1 MKKIQQS
8 FLIFCGSLGVMSG
21 AMIAYLNPGEKP
33 LIGFFSAALLTSLSL
48 FILGW
53 LWHKLGG
60 SRSLAWAVFLAF
72 LLRLG
77 IGMLL
82 FISLPVVGYDEDPTN
97 AGYLYLDAYRRDGD
111 AWHLAESGAPLG
123 TAFQE
128 EFSTDQYGGLLSLS
142 AAVYRVFSPD
152 GHRPLLIL
160 ILTSFASALGLPFLW
175 QVVRKRWGEKTAN
188 VTAWLYALYPESV
201 ILGASQMR
209 EPMLIGLT
217 AVAAWG
223 VTKWQDNKKRSLL
236 ALGISFILMLF
247 FSVKAAGA
255 ILAAMAIWF
264 WLENIQPK
272 AGKTWRG
279 VGYLLLTAG
288 ILAGIFFSWS
298 WLVDS
303 SKWDLYL
310 MESSSGRIQW
320 EVELIGDKL
329 RAPFIIGYGIAQ
341 PVLPAAITYPG
352 IPINR
357 AIAIFRSLGWYL
369 LVPML
374 ITSFLLLWKEKS
386 KESKR
391 MLLYFLLVSLIWTLV
406 SSARAGGDQWDNPR
420 YRSIFLIWM
429 LIPAA
434 WAYVTTLQ
442 KRSPWL
448 WRLLILEFIYIG
460 FFIQWYLSRYYGL
473 FKRMDFWPMV
483 RLLGGIGFVII
494 VGGLLYDWAS
504 QKIRQKRAQ

>member
-1 MKKIQQS
+1 MKNIHKP
-8 FLIFCGSLGVMSG
+8 FLIFCVSLGAVIG
-21 AMIAYLNPGEKP
+21 AVVAYLNPAESP
-33 LIGFFSAALLTSLSL
+33 LIGFLSAFLLSGLSL
-48 FILGW
+48 YALGW

-60 SRSLAWAVFLAF
+60 GRVLAWTVFLAF

-77 IGMLL
+77 IGIFL
-82 FISLPVVGYDEDPTN
+82 FIALPVVGYDEDPTN

-111 AWHLAESGAPLG
+111 AWRLAESGEPLG
-123 TAFQE
+123 MAFQE
-128 EFSTDQYGGLLSLS
+128 EFATDQYGGLLSLS

-160 ILTSFASALGLPFLW
+160 ILTSFAAAAGLPFLW
-175 QVVRKRWGEKTAN
+175 QVVRKRWGERTAN
-188 VTAWLYALYPESV
+188 VAAWLYALYPESV

-209 EPMLIGLT
+209 EPMLIGLS

-223 VTKWQDNKKRSLL
+223 VGKWKDNKTRSAL
-236 ALGISFILMLF
+236 ALCISFLLLLF
-247 FSVKAAGA
+247 FSFKAAGA
-255 ILAAMAIWF
+255 ILAAMAVWF

-272 AGKTWRG
+272 AGKTLR
-279 VGYLLLTAG
+279 VAGYLLLILGIMAG
-288 ILAGIFFSWS
+288 LYFSGS

-303 SKWDLYL
+303 SKWDLHL

-320 EVELIGDKL
+320 EVTLISDLL
-329 RAPFIIGYGIAQ
+329 RVPFIVGYGIAQ
-341 PVLPAAITYPG
+341 PVLPAAIIYPG

-369 LVPML
+369 LAPL
-374 ITSFLLLWKEKS
+374 LLTGFLLVWKEKN
-386 KESKR
+386 KQNKILLLFF
-391 MLLYFLLVSLIWTLV
+391 MLVTVVWTLI

-420 YRSIFLIWM
+420 YRSIMLIWM

-434 WAYVTTLQ
+434 WAYVTTLE

-448 WRLLILEFIYIG
+448 WRLLALETFYIG

-473 FKRMDFWPMV
+473 FKRMNFWPMV
-483 RLLGGIGFVII
+483 RLLGGVGFAII
-494 VGGLLYDWAS
+494 FGGLAYDWIKK
-504 QKIRQKRAQ
+504 KIKEKRG